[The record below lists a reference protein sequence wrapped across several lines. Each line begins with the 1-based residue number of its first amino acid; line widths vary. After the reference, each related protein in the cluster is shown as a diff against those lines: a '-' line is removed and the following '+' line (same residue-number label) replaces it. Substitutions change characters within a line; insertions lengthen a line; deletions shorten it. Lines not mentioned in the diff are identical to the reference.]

1 MSIRLIDY
9 ATNRAPVRIRTAYPN
24 PDGTDKLVEA
34 TILPLWHEADRAP
47 GEPHERADVW
57 RVIFI
62 VGDDTTGLTFQSGT
76 VYETATT
83 EIPGAPLAPI
93 ALPILA
99 QPTTRGSI
107 GRTEIVCLAARLGL
121 TVSFGYTKDDT
132 QLVEDE
138 RRGVPL
144 GWRPGKE
151 GALLVLADADR
162 GGEKRSF
169 KDARITALRL
179 IARQPLPIWIDGTGW
194 TMLATPARD
203 PLVTASDL

>member
-1 MSIRLIDY
+1 MSIRLSDY
-9 ATNRAPVRIRTAYPN
+9 ATNRAPVRIRTVYTN

-34 TILPLWHEADRAP
+34 VILPLWHEADRAP

-57 RVIFI
+57 RVIFF
-62 VGDDTTGLTFQSGT
+62 VGDDATGLTFQSGT
-76 VYETATT
+76 VYELATT
-83 EIPGAPLAPI
+83 EIPGPPLAAV

-99 QPTTRGSI
+99 QPTTRGSLA
-107 GRTEIVCLAARLGL
+107 RTEIVCLAARLSL

-179 IARQPLPIWIDGTGW
+179 VARQALPVWTEGVGW
-194 TMLATPARD
+194 TSAPV
-203 PLVTASDL
+203 PTA